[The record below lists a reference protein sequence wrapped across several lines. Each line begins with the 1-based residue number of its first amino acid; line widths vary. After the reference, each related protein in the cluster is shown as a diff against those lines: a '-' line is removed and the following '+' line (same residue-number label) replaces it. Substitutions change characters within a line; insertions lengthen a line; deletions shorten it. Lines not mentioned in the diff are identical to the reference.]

1 MASQGFFDYGD
12 NFGYQISGES
22 DEKDTAFLNKFIKR
36 ADEKFIKTYE
46 RKQEGG
52 MENSDFETE
61 KYKGMIGDGSLKV
74 APFNEERWFQ

>member
-1 MASQGFFDYGD
+1 MASQGFFNYGD
-12 NFGYQISGES
+12 NFGDQISGES
-22 DEKDTAFLNKFIKR
+22 GEKDTAFLNKFIKR

-61 KYKGMIGDGSLKV
+61 KIKRKIW
-74 APFNEERWFQ
+74 R